1 MILGP
6 SQTIITRHQISEKS
20 NGSTFYLDEQIRSPN
35 FIGKGSYENTLEKE
49 KSQLIGKF
57 V

>member
-1 MILGP
+1 MILSP
-6 SQTIITRHQISEKS
+6 SQTIITQHQIREKS
-20 NGSTFYLDEQIRSPN
+20 NGSTFYLDEHIRSPT

-49 KSQLIGKF
+49 KSSLLGKF